1 MAGLPDLAG
10 LEAYIGSVVVLD
22 TSTPLLYIGTLDRQ
36 KDGFLTLIDVD
47 VQDSSQIRATKEV
60 YILEAR
66 KYGVKK
72 NRHRVEV
79 RGEIVVSISKLD
91 EVIEY

>member
-1 MAGLPDLAG
+1 VQPDLSGIAS
-10 LEAYIGSVVVLD
+10 YVGSIVVLD
-22 TSTPLLYIGTLDRQ
+22 TATPLLNIGTLEQVR
-36 KDGFLTLIDVD
+36 DGFLTLTDVD
-47 VQDSSQIRATKEV
+47 VQDSKQMNSSKEL

-66 KYGVKK
+66 KFGVKK

-79 RGEIVVSISKLD
+79 RGDVIVSISKLE

>member
-1 MAGLPDLAG
+1 MQPDLTGIAS
-10 LEAYIGSVVVLD
+10 YVGSVVVLD
-22 TSTPLLYIGTLDRQ
+22 TATPLLYIGTLEQ
-36 KDGFLTLIDVD
+36 VHDGFLTLTDVD
-47 VQDSSQIRATKEV
+47 VQDSKQMNSSKEL

-66 KYGVKK
+66 KFGVKK

-79 RGEIVVSISKLD
+79 RGDVIVSISKLE

>member
-1 MAGLPDLAG
+1 VLPDLTG
-10 LEAYIGSVVVLD
+10 LDAYVGSIVVLD
-22 TSTPLLYIGTLDRQ
+22 TATPLLYLGTLERVHE
-36 KDGFLTLIDVD
+36 GFLTLTDVD
-47 VQDSSQIRATKEV
+47 VQDSSQMNSTKEI

-66 KYGVKK
+66 KFGVKK

-79 RGEIVVSISKLD
+79 RGDVVVSISRLD